1 MCKSGLYIFLY
12 SLFFVAKIPVDLF
25 FLYNYTLGF
34 GVRLRRIVIDNKML
48 PILTNRQKLDNI
60 KILVVKSLP
69 TANLKIVTKP
79 LTSLEAQNLYQAK
92 TLGRIHIELYKIKI
106 NHHGKIPN
114 E

>member
-1 MCKSGLYIFLY
+1 
-12 SLFFVAKIPVDLF
+12 
-25 FLYNYTLGF
+25 
-34 GVRLRRIVIDNKML
+34 ML

-114 E
+114 ECKPIVACCYKNLTKVLIKKQKQF